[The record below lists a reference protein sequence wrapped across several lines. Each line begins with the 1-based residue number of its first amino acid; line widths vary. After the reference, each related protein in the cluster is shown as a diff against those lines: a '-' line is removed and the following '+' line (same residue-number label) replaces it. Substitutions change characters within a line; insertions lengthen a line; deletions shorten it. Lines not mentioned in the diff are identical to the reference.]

1 MARAQGSAD
10 GGHGLP
16 AVGAPVEVRQRYTE
30 RWASGFE
37 VAHVDLSGAEPAV
50 ALRRRSDGSILP
62 ATFPLRD
69 LRST

>member
-1 MARAQGSAD
+1 MTGAHWSTGD
-10 GGHGLP
+10 GGMVP
-16 AVGAPVEVRQRYTE
+16 DVGAVVEVRQHYSD

-37 VAHVDLSGAEPAV
+37 VARVDLTGPEPAV

-69 LRST
+69 LRRT